1 MTSPGLRPTAEQIH
15 VELKGLRHGHS
26 LAHPGVVRSLS
37 TELQDLLVVSQGSLT
52 GQADDVPR
60 IVAALRRAI
69 DALGQHERLHAQ
81 VEFNLLG
88 EHSHPTLGQR
98 QESLAA
104 LLGCT
109 VKTVRRSSARAL
121 DTLAMLIAT
130 GTYPPPLNRVAMTA
144 ADTDQHARW
153 HADLT
158 QFWGLHETSRVDI
171 VCSELPPEQ
180 RSPVAEPS
188 DPHYMRYGQFADLD
202 ALFYVRVRLARLFP
216 QASIHDFAPSEY
228 YDAGADT
235 VIVIGSPIWNSK
247 YQQFQPHLPVRFET
261 GPHPD
266 PHLVISV
273 LDDHVLSPRRSAQGQ
288 LLADLTVITR
298 LTLAGTTVFLLAG
311 CLSLGTSGAAK
322 CFLRTSPGASN
333 ARYVTDLV
341 GDRDFALI
349 TETHRIGGI
358 TDTSDFTTTEP
369 LFVLARSGRN
379 PFQIT
384 LNNSGDGQDG
394 QLPDAA
400 PDRSHHVE

>member
-1 MTSPGLRPTAEQIH
+1 MTAPRPRPTPEQIH
-15 VELKGLRHGHS
+15 TELKGLRHGHS

-37 TELQDLLVVSQGSLT
+37 PELQNLLVASQGSWT

-60 IVAALRRAI
+60 ILAALRRAI

-88 EHSHPTLGQR
+88 EHSHPTLGAR

-130 GTYPPPLNRVAMTA
+130 GTYPPPPHTVARTA
-144 ADTDQHARW
+144 PDTDQHARR

-158 QFWGLHETSRVDI
+158 GFWGIHETSRVDI

-180 RSPVAEPS
+180 RSSVAEPS

-202 ALFYVRVRLARLFP
+202 ALVYARVRLTRLFP

-235 VIVIGSPIWNSK
+235 VIVIGSPMWNRTH
-247 YQQFQPHLPVRFET
+247 QQFQPHLPIRFDT
-261 GPHPD
+261 GPHP
-266 PHLVISV
+266 HLVVSV
-273 LDDHVLSPRRSAQGQ
+273 LDDHVLSPLRSRQGH

-322 CFLRTSPGASN
+322 CFLRASRGATN
-333 ARYVTDLV
+333 ARYLTDLV
-341 GDRDFALI
+341 GDRDFVLI

-358 TDTSDFTTTEP
+358 TDTSDLTLTEP
-369 LFVLARSGRN
+369 LLILTRNGHN
-379 PFQIT
+379 PFQTI
-384 LNNSGDGQDG
+384 LNNIGRWPQ
-394 QLPDAA
+394 QP
-400 PDRSHHVE
+400 PT

>member
-1 MTSPGLRPTAEQIH
+1 MTAPRSRPTPEQIH
-15 VELKGLRHGHS
+15 TELKGLRHGHS

-37 TELQDLLVVSQGSLT
+37 TELQNLLMASQGSPT
-52 GQADDVPR
+52 GQAEDVPR
-60 IVAALRRAI
+60 IIAALRRAI

-88 EHSHPTLGQR
+88 EHSHPTLGAR

-104 LLGCT
+104 LLGCA

-130 GTYPPPLNRVAMTA
+130 GTYPPPPNRAAMTA
-144 ADTDQHARW
+144 TDTDQHARW

-158 QFWGLHETSRVDI
+158 QFWGIRETSRVDI

-180 RSPVAEPS
+180 RSTVAEPS

-202 ALFYVRVRLARLFP
+202 ALFYARVRLTRLFP

-235 VIVIGSPIWNSK
+235 VIVIGSPMWNRTH
-247 YQQFQPHLPVRFET
+247 QQFQPHLPIRFET
-261 GPHPD
+261 GPHP
-266 PHLVISV
+266 HLVVSV
-273 LDDHVLSPRRSAQGQ
+273 LDDHALSPLRSTQGH

-322 CFLRTSPGASN
+322 CFLRASRGPSN
-333 ARYVTDLV
+333 ARYLTDLV
-341 GDRDFALI
+341 GDRDFVLI

-358 TDTSDFTTTEP
+358 TDTTDLTTTEP
-369 LFVLARSGRN
+369 LLILNRNGHN
-379 PFQIT
+379 PFHTI
-384 LNNSGDGQDG
+384 LNNITRWPQ
-394 QLPDAA
+394 QPPA
-400 PDRSHHVE
+400 

>member
-1 MTSPGLRPTAEQIH
+1 MTSPGSRPTPEQIH
-15 VELKGLRHGHS
+15 AELKGLRHGHS

-37 TELQDLLVVSQGSLT
+37 TELQELLLTSQGSLT

-60 IVAALRRAI
+60 IIAALRRAI

-88 EHSHPTLGQR
+88 EHSHPTLGAR

-109 VKTVRRSSARAL
+109 AKTVRRSSARAL

-130 GTYPPPLNRVAMTA
+130 GTYPPPPNRTTMTA
-144 ADTDQHARW
+144 ADTDQRARW

-158 QFWGLHETSRVDI
+158 HFWGIHETSRVDI

-180 RSPVAEPS
+180 RSAVAHPS

-202 ALFYVRVRLARLFP
+202 ALVYARVRLTRLFP

-235 VIVIGSPIWNSK
+235 IIVIGSPLWNRT
-247 YQQFQPHLPVRFET
+247 YQEFQPHLPIRFET
-261 GPHPD
+261 GRH
-266 PHLVISV
+266 PHLVVS
-273 LDDHVLSPRRSAQGQ
+273 LADDHVLSPLRSTQGQ

-322 CFLRTSPGASN
+322 CFLRASRGANN
-333 ARYVTDLV
+333 AHYLTNLV
-341 GDRDFALI
+341 GDRDFVLI

-358 TDTSDFTTTEP
+358 TDTSDLTTTEP
-369 LFVLARSGRN
+369 LLILNRTGHH
-379 PFQIT
+379 PFHSIC
-384 LNNSGDGQDG
+384 NNIKRWPQR
-394 QLPDAA
+394 PTT
-400 PDRSHHVE
+400 